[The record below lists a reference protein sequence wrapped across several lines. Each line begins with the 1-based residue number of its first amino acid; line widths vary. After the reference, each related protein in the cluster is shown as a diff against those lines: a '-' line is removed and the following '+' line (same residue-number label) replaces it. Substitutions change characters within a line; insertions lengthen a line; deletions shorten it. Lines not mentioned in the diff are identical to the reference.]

1 MDNFQ
6 GEPAPRIPRILERLS
21 LLHFPCAVFTCAAVL
36 IGCASPGEPVERK
49 PPVPLAVSDLAA
61 EQVGNSAA
69 LTFTVPTETAD
80 RKSLDQSPGIEIFRD
95 FAPAPATAAPAAAA
109 KNSAPVPT
117 RPLVTIPPAMVSHY
131 IAQGRFRY
139 VDALQPE
146 DFSQHPNS
154 VALYAVRTRLSEKK
168 ESLPSNVA
176 ALRLDPLPDPID
188 DLRAEVTHSG
198 IQLAWTPPANT
209 PVGPAPAIVSYRIY
223 RAESPSTAS
232 TQARASQPAPEL
244 IKMAEAQLPAYLD
257 AQVQFGNTY
266 TYSVRSVVQLAG
278 QEMESADSNRL
289 TILARDMFP
298 PAAPQGLVVVFVPAP
313 AGQHARLELSW
324 AISPETDLAGYNVY
338 RSEQAGVQGTRLNND
353 LLPTPAFQD
362 MNTVPGPTYFYSV
375 TAVDRSDN
383 ESLASAAV
391 SGTMPAES
399 QPIP

>member
-1 MDNFQ
+1 
-6 GEPAPRIPRILERLS
+6 
-21 LLHFPCAVFTCAAVL
+21 
-36 IGCASPGEPVERK
+36 
-49 PPVPLAVSDLAA
+49 
-61 EQVGNSAA
+61 
-69 LTFTVPTETAD
+69 
-80 RKSLDQSPGIEIFRD
+80 
-95 FAPAPATAAPAAAA
+95 
-109 KNSAPVPT
+109 
-117 RPLVTIPPAMVSHY
+117 
-131 IAQGRFRY
+131 
-139 VDALQPE
+139 
-146 DFSQHPNS
+146 
-154 VALYAVRTRLSEKK
+154 
-168 ESLPSNVA
+168 
-176 ALRLDPLPDPID
+176 
-188 DLRAEVTHSG
+188 
-198 IQLAWTPPANT
+198 
-209 PVGPAPAIVSYRIY
+209 
-223 RAESPSTAS
+223 
-232 TQARASQPAPEL
+232 
-244 IKMAEAQLPAYLD
+244 MAEAQLPAYLD

-313 AGQHARLELSW
+313 AGQHARLELYW